1 MGAGD
6 RQLRGARHPS
16 DPPQV
21 DGEYLSNAKALSQ
34 GALCSQH
41 GRRQDSWKPRI
52 RVSSM
57 DSGKGNSWAGSSKSM
72 AGAGKRGKSC
82 LKSRISS
89 SEGCPWND
97 YLSMK
102 SSLVHASIS
111 HLPPRGKVATADG
124 GMRGRWHAQTTI
136 SSTCTSLH

>member
-1 MGAGD
+1 MGAAD
-6 RQLRGARHPS
+6 RQLRGARHPF

-52 RVSSM
+52 KGSTM
-57 DSGKGNSWAGSSKSM
+57 DSGKGNSWGEGPSKSM

-82 LKSRISS
+82 LRFRIQALNVVC
-89 SEGCPWND
+89 GMAI
-97 YLSMK
+97 YL
-102 SSLVHASIS
+102 
-111 HLPPRGKVATADG
+111 
-124 GMRGRWHAQTTI
+124 
-136 SSTCTSLH
+136 